1 MMSSPDKPVYEDQ
14 RVVQYLLGS
23 ISQEEAN
30 RLDELSIA
38 DDEFAER
45 LRAVEDDLVD
55 AYVRG
60 DLSGDSLDRFQSHY
74 LASPY
79 RREKVRF
86 AESLRTLCNQA
97 PAAPRQSERTARR
110 WWFSPAWT
118 FAAAACLMLLA
129 GGYLIYDNSRLR
141 DQMTRA
147 ELDREALQKSRR
159 DLQRQIQEQRLPA
172 AEAPGNRPPE
182 PSPGSFMALVL
193 TPQTRGSGPLSAIA
207 LPPAAEQAMFQLELE
222 SGIFDSYQAVLK
234 DPADGRILWRGG
246 TLKAASG
253 SDGKLVAVSLP
264 GSLLKTQNYSLDLFG
279 VPRAGAGEWL
289 GSYAFRVIR

>member
-1 MMSSPDKPVYEDQ
+1 
-14 RVVQYLLGS
+14 
-23 ISQEEAN
+23 
-30 RLDELSIA
+30 
-38 DDEFAER
+38 
-45 LRAVEDDLVD
+45 VEDDLVD

-60 DLSGDSLDRFQSHY
+60 HLSGDSLDRFQSHY

-86 AESLRTLCNQA
+86 AESLLALCDRA
-97 PAAPRQSERTARR
+97 PAAPRQSEQTARQ

-129 GGYLIYDNSRLR
+129 CGYLMYDNSRLR
-141 DQMTRA
+141 DQVTRA
-147 ELDREALQKSRR
+147 QLDREALQKSRR
-159 DLQRQIQEQRLPA
+159 DLQRQIQEQRQPA
-172 AEAPGNRPPE
+172 AEAPQKSGPPA

-207 LPPAAEQAMFQLELE
+207 LPSEAVQAMFQLELE
-222 SGIFDSYQAVLK
+222 SGVFDSYQAVLK
-234 DPADGRILWRGG
+234 DPADGRILWRSGR
-246 TLKAASG
+246 LKAASG
-253 SDGKLVAVSLP
+253 GDRKLVAVSLP
-264 GSLLKTQNYSLDLFG
+264 GSLLKTQNYTLDLFG